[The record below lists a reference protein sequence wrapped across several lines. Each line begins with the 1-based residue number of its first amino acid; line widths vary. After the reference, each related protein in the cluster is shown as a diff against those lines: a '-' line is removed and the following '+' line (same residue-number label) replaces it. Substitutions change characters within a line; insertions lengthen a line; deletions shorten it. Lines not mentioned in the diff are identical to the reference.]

1 MSEAVLVERT
11 GVPAPE
17 RPVLVVALEGFVDA
31 GFGAAGAVAALLET
45 MATEPYARF
54 DVEELLDLRERR
66 PRLRVADGVIEALH
80 WPEIVLRV
88 GHDRLGSGVALLAGP
103 EPDLRWGAFASAV
116 ADLARELD
124 ARLLVGF
131 GAFPA
136 PAPHT
141 RPVRLVATAS
151 NAPLAQQVG
160 FFPGTIDV
168 PASAQAV
175 VEQAV
180 AALGIPAVGLW
191 ARVPH
196 YVSAMPYPA
205 ASLALLDGLAK
216 LSGLVVESEVL
227 AEPAEAARRRVD
239 ELLAQRPEH
248 IELVRRLEEQLDAA
262 EGAPEPFAPSG
273 QGVPSGEEIAAEL
286 ERYLRGEMG

>member
-1 MSEAVLVERT
+1 VLAERT
-11 GVPAPE
+11 GAAAPD

-31 GFGAAGAVAALLET
+31 GFGAAGAAALLLET

-66 PRLRVADGVIEALH
+66 PRLRVADGVHAGLA

-88 GHDRLGSGVALLAGP
+88 GRDRLGSGVALLSGP
-103 EPDLRWGAFASAV
+103 EPDMRWGAFAAAV

-124 ARLLVGF
+124 VRLLVGF

-141 RPVRLVATAS
+141 RPIRLVATAS
-151 NAPLAQQVG
+151 STALAQQVG

-168 PASAQAV
+168 PASVQAV
-175 VEQAV
+175 VEEAV
-180 AALGIPAVGLW
+180 AGLGIPAVGLW

-196 YVSAMPYPA
+196 YVAGMPYPA

-216 LSGLVVESEVL
+216 LSGLVVDSEVL
-227 AEPAEAARRRVD
+227 AGPAEAARRRVD

-248 IELVRRLEEQLDAA
+248 ADLVRHLEEQLDAA
-262 EGAPEPFAPSG
+262 EGAPEPFAPGGS
-273 QGVPSGEEIAAEL
+273 GVPSGEEIAAEL
-286 ERYLRGEMG
+286 ERYLRGEIG